1 MVFQKSQQ
9 IFIVAFFQ
17 LSCIINLAICKGTQE
32 VWGSRSIPYVGTTF
46 LTLVD
51 FFLKPAYNRVPN
63 DEMEIQM
70 EDTYVL
76 PSLVQ
81 ILTKLNEMLI
91 LNNTDTASQ
100 MVNALHAFD
109 DVPGVLDHIHI
120 LQPAL
125 THDNVPT
132 ALHLVQEIMLPHYSQ
147 MC

>member
-1 MVFQKSQQ
+1 
-9 IFIVAFFQ
+9 
-17 LSCIINLAICKGTQE
+17 
-32 VWGSRSIPYVGTTF
+32 
-46 LTLVD
+46 
-51 FFLKPAYNRVPN
+51 
-63 DEMEIQM
+63 M